1 VDLKSKILKVVILLI
16 FSVSRIYAF
25 DNLQTIYT
33 LANSD
38 ECAVKE
44 NKDSDKPVL
53 SDLLKQE
60 QSEEDA
66 HFDLPFT
73 EDLVLDFTFRH
84 ILPDSVATIHRAN
97 PFILTRLFIFFDNL
111 RI

>member
-16 FSVSRIYAF
+16 LSVSRIYAF

-66 HFDLPFT
+66 HLDLPFT
-73 EDLVLDFTFRH
+73 EDLVLGFTFRY
-84 ILPDSVATIHRAN
+84 ILSDTVATVHRAN